1 MRLIRVTG
9 CARGWECGLGAGRRA
24 VGGRRRHRGGRR
36 GEEGADGGGGGHVG
50 VGGRGGATIGAV
62 GVAVSQREG
71 RGGGCAACPRRH
83 PGDAGPAP
91 GVGWGWG
98 GTRAQGREERGSP
111 RGCRGWLRAWVPPAA
126 RRRGCPCG
134 PDRHPR
140 RRSVSAASWAAAG
153 IAIGY
158 RAGAAAAAAAA
169 ASGSAYSSELQ
180 LAAEDP
186 SAAAAD
192 AADADQRQ
200 PERRPGA
207 SRCRPSARHLARCG
221 RGGGVAE
228 VVDCASAQDK
238 RSARREPRRRVVA
251 ASDSF
256 M

>member
-1 MRLIRVTG
+1 MS
-9 CARGWECGLGAGRRA
+9 
-24 VGGRRRHRGGRR
+24 
-36 GEEGADGGGGGHVG
+36 G
-50 VGGRGGATIGAV
+50 VGA
-62 GVAVSQREG
+62 
-71 RGGGCAACPRRH
+71 
-83 PGDAGPAP
+83 
-91 GVGWGWG
+91 
-98 GTRAQGREERGSP
+98 
-111 RGCRGWLRAWVPPAA
+111 AWVPPAA

-134 PDRHPR
+134 PDRIL
-140 RRSVSAASWAAAG
+140 AG
-153 IAIGY
+153 ARFPQRPGPVGPDPAGRAIGY

-186 SAAAAD
+186 SAAAAH
-192 AADADQRQ
+192 AAHADQRQ

-207 SRCRPSARHLARCG
+207 SRCLPSARHLAQCG

-256 M
+256 MGRWSFAA